1 MRSKEKWLWGGLIT
15 FATIATLLIVLI
27 FVRFPEMYIVTTTS
41 TEDKSASQQQPIDNE
56 ADPKVAQVGDI
67 ILRESDLIQGMRDAF
82 SDEYILLWM
91 ERTVVQLEAQKLG
104 IQISRAQI
112 EQELREMQSGYDSEQ
127 EFYRVMK
134 EQLGY
139 TPQEVRDDILHQLL
153 LEEIAIQDIEVSEAD
168 TEQYIAANPDQFIGK
183 TEIRYSL
190 IKVDSIEKG
199 EQALG
204 QLANGTDFGQLA
216 MEVSIDE
223 GTAQQGGDSGW
234 IDQQDPYVDPVVKE
248 ILDKMRV
255 GDISRL
261 IPTEEGQWVILMLMG
276 RRVLN
281 PLDDATIRNQ
291 LMRDI
296 ALSRGASLFDVVQ
309 DLFEKYGAIDF
320 LHQD

>member
-1 MRSKEKWLWGGLIT
+1 M

-27 FVRFPEMYIVTTTS
+27 FVRFPEMYIVATTS
-41 TEDKSASQQQPIDNE
+41 TEDTSPSQQLSIDNE
-56 ADPKVAQVGDI
+56 ADPKVAQVGDV

-82 SDEYILLWM
+82 SDEYILHWM

-134 EQLGY
+134 QQLGY

-168 TEQYIAANPDQFIGK
+168 TEQYIAENPDQFIGK

-190 IKVDSIEKG
+190 IKVDSMEKG
-199 EQALG
+199 EQVLE
-204 QLANGTDFGQLA
+204 QLANGMDFGQLA
-216 MEVSIDE
+216 KEVSIDE

-234 IDQQDPYVDPVVKE
+234 IDQQDPYINPVVKE
-248 ILDKMRV
+248 ILEKMRV

-261 IPTEEGQWVILMLMG
+261 IPIEEGQWIILMLMG

-309 DLFEKYGAIDF
+309 DLFEKYEAIDF